1 MKDSGLITEKLGGL
15 PKQLQKMLLRQ
26 IIVASV
32 LFLFLVYYY
41 SLALGLSLLIGFGA
55 VLGGF
60 VLSFPIAKINV
71 KGQPASSVIV
81 NIIKAEL
88 VKLIFIIVALWLGF
102 KFYTD
107 IQPFGLVLGLA
118 ISALMSGLAISK
130 LDKLS

>member
-1 MKDSGLITEKLGGL
+1 MKDFDLITEKLGGL
-15 PKQLQKMLLRQ
+15 PKQLKKMLLRQ
-26 IIVASV
+26 VIVASV

-102 KFYTD
+102 KFYMD

>member
-1 MKDSGLITEKLGGL
+1 MKDFDLITEKLGGL
-15 PKQLQKMLLRQ
+15 PKQLKKMLLRQ

>member
-15 PKQLQKMLLRQ
+15 PKQLKKMLLRQ
-26 IIVASV
+26 AIVASV

-88 VKLIFIIVALWLGF
+88 VKLIFIIVVLWLGF

>member
-15 PKQLQKMLLRQ
+15 PKQLKKMLLRQ

-102 KFYTD
+102 KFYID

>member
-1 MKDSGLITEKLGGL
+1 MRDFDLITEKLGGL
-15 PKQLQKMLLRQ
+15 PKQLKKMLLRQ
-26 IIVASV
+26 VIVASV

>member
-1 MKDSGLITEKLGGL
+1 MKDFDLITEKLGGL
-15 PKQLQKMLLRQ
+15 PKQLKKMLLRQ
-26 IIVASV
+26 LIVASV

-71 KGQPASSVIV
+71 KGQPASSVII

>member
-1 MKDSGLITEKLGGL
+1 MIDFDLITEKLGGL
-15 PKQLQKMLLRQ
+15 PKQLKKMLLRQ
-26 IIVASV
+26 VIVASV